1 MYSESTNRLLPD
13 SKIFSSIV
21 NLMTVHPA
29 LRQTINDSV
38 SYSDFLQNLKSM
50 ALSFLSMNSA
60 IGALLSAGWPVT
72 NQQIFITAAARR
84 GQYAKL

>member
-1 MYSESTNRLLPD
+1 
-13 SKIFSSIV
+13 
-21 NLMTVHPA
+21 MTVHPA

-38 SYSDFLQNLKSM
+38 SYSDFLQNLKST

-72 NQQIFITAAARR
+72 NQQILSLQQPVAASM
-84 GQYAKL
+84 QNFEK